1 MLAAAKLRPEDALPF
16 LSLAS
21 VLYLGLAV
29 FFLLGSRSLEI
40 KMLILGI
47 LTAVFSVWCGAL
59 AGEETANLQ
68 IRAGQ
73 AAETARL
80 GGDATAALGRVA
92 VLLILGAV
100 ALSFWNRLSST
111 AVSPSK
117 GEMPR
122 GTTN

>member
-47 LTAVFSVWCGAL
+47 LTAV
-59 AGEETANLQ
+59 
-68 IRAGQ
+68 
-73 AAETARL
+73 
-80 GGDATAALGRVA
+80 
-92 VLLILGAV
+92 